1 MVESSPLRALDVVKQ
16 WRPEVVIA
24 SSHCLGEWENHV
36 DGWLETMPPHTTI
49 MVTAN
54 TDDSD
59 STWQEWADRG
69 CEVLFKLL
77 VHSSELRVAT
87 EQALS
92 ARAAQGQARPT
103 ERGGPRADG
112 SAKA

>member
-1 MVESSPLRALDVVKQ
+1 
-16 WRPEVVIA
+16 VVIA
-24 SSHCLGEWENHV
+24 SSHCLGEWESHV
-36 DGWLETMPPHTTI
+36 NGWLETIRPDTTI

-69 CEVLFKLL
+69 CEVLFKPL

-92 ARAAQGQARPT
+92 ARAAQAQVRPT
-103 ERGGPRADG
+103 ERGQPPPDG